1 MQEGYSDQ
9 LDELRAKIDQ
19 YLRLDQMA
27 YEVLPD
33 GDYAVRQG
41 STLVVI
47 QPRMWGDITLVQ
59 LVAPVALEIGKISP
73 QLTRFIAEKNN
84 ELLFG
89 KFALDVKEKAI
100 YCEHTLLGDFLD
112 PDELL
117 VAVESVVA
125 TADYYDEKMA
135 KLARAYL
142 ARRPDSERLAFLRL
156 NFAQLQR
163 RHGSVVGIMV
173 PRPKIVPVI

>member
-1 MQEGYSDQ
+1 MQEDYSDQ

-19 YLRLDQMA
+19 FLRLDQTR

-47 QPRMWGDITLVQ
+47 QPRMWGEITLVQ

-73 QLTRFIAEKNN
+73 QLTRFIAEKNS

-89 KFALDVKEKAI
+89 KFALDVKEKAV
-100 YCEHTLLGDFLD
+100 YCAAGH
-112 PDELL
+112 
-117 VAVESVVA
+117 AA
-125 TADYYDEKMA
+125 TP
-135 KLARAYL
+135 RWVFQTTI
-142 ARRPDSERLAFLRL
+142 R
-156 NFAQLQR
+156 QR
-163 RHGSVVGIMV
+163 RM
-173 PRPKIVPVI
+173 